1 MFCARMRA
9 SRHML
14 VDDIHIKLRGGHG
27 GKGAVAFNKV
37 RLVKGPA
44 GGNGGNGGSIW
55 FEGVSDIGAL
65 TYFTR
70 LKSIDAE
77 NGRDGR
83 GQFLD
88 GRDGNDTILKIPV
101 GTRITRMSDGRVE
114 DMLEVGQRMLTVSGG
129 FGGKGNFLFRSSVNT
144 TPYESQDG
152 LPGEEDEFD
161 LELRLIADV
170 GLVGLPNAGKSSLLN
185 ELTAAQSKVGNY
197 AFTTLEAHLG
207 SYYGLILADIPGL
220 VEGASQ
226 GKGLGIK
233 FLKHIE
239 RTRVLFHLVSAESD
253 DVVRDYRTIRRELG
267 EYNAEL
273 LEKREYVFLT
283 KSDAVA
289 PERLAEELAQLH
301 TAGIEA
307 TPISI
312 LDAEAMERV
321 QKVLR
326 EVRGN

>member
-1 MFCARMRA
+1 
-9 SRHML
+9 ML

-65 TYFTR
+65 TFFTR

-77 NGRDGR
+77 NGHNGR

-88 GRDGNDTILKIPV
+88 GRDGNDTVLRIPV
-101 GTRITRMSDGRVE
+101 GTRITRRSDSRVE
-114 DMLEVGQRMLTVSGG
+114 DMLEVGQRIRAVSGG

-185 ELTAAQSKVGNY
+185 TLTAAQSKVGSY

-220 VEGASQ
+220 IEGASQ

-233 FLKHIE
+233 FLKHVE

-253 DVVRDYRTIRRELG
+253 DPVRDYHTIRRELE
-267 EYNAEL
+267 EYDPLL
-273 LEKREYVFLT
+273 LEKQEYVFLT
-283 KSDAVA
+283 KSDTVSH
-289 PERLAEELAQLH
+289 ETLAAEAAQFKAIGVD
-301 TAGIEA
+301 TM
-307 TPISI
+307 PISI
-312 LDAEAMERV
+312 LDDESMQQMHAL
-321 QKVLR
+321 LR
-326 EVRGN
+326 RLQQS

>member
-1 MFCARMRA
+1 
-9 SRHML
+9 ML
-14 VDDIHIKLRGGHG
+14 VDDVHIKLRGGHG

-44 GGNGGNGGSIW
+44 GGNGGNGANIW

-70 LKSIDAE
+70 LKSLDAE
-77 NGRDGR
+77 NGKDGR

-88 GRDGNDTILKIPV
+88 GRDGEDMILKIPV
-101 GTRITRMSDGRVE
+101 GTRIIRESSGQAE
-114 DMLEVGQRMLTVSGG
+114 DMLEVGQRILAVSGG

-152 LPGEEDEFD
+152 LPGQEDTFE

-207 SYYGLILADIPGL
+207 SYYGLIVADIPGL
-220 VEGASQ
+220 IEGASS

-253 DVVRDYRTIRRELG
+253 DVVRDYRVIRRELE
-267 EYNAEL
+267 EYDPQL
-273 LEKREYVFLT
+273 LEKKEYVFLT
-283 KSDAVA
+283 KSDTVSK
-289 PERLAEELAQLH
+289 ETLAETAAKLA
-301 TAGIEA
+301 AIGVEA
-307 TPISI
+307 VPVSI
-312 LDAEAMERV
+312 LDDESMRQVHA
-321 QKVLR
+321 VLR
-326 EVRGN
+326 EVQRGDTA